1 MNRVMRS
8 PFLVNADQTL
18 SKVAVRLLV
27 GGYVALGALNAQA
40 AATADLQPAFGN
52 TVVSTYPDGRTLQ
65 VWLHPDG
72 SWDGQSRRG
81 TALAGHWTVK
91 GDKVCFR
98 QSTPPTLPI
107 SFCSPFPQHPEVGAQ
122 WASKDI
128 SGTPIHLTLEKGIIQ
143 KPVSSN

>member
-1 MNRVMRS
+1 MRS
-8 PFLVNADQTL
+8 PFLVNADQAL

-52 TVVSTYPDGRTLQ
+52 TVVSTYPDGRSLQ

-72 SWDGQSRRG
+72 SWEGQSRRG
-81 TALAGHWTVK
+81 TALAGHWNVK

-98 QSTPPTLPI
+98 ARARRRPCRLASARPSRSIRKSAPSGPARTSPGRRST
-107 SFCSPFPQHPEVGAQ
+107 
-122 WASKDI
+122 
-128 SGTPIHLTLEKGIIQ
+128 
-143 KPVSSN
+143 